1 MSLDFKSLAAGCI
14 GLALIC
20 SVASI
25 HAAPPG
31 LLEGHL
37 KILPSSEVELADG
50 EITNATTPQVYPKYP
65 LVVLSGDGKQEIAR
79 VTADAQGNYRAEL
92 PPGDYVLDVQDR
104 VRKHV
109 RGKPIPFTVASNHT
123 VHVDMDVDTGVR

>member
-1 MSLDFKSLAAGCI
+1 M
-14 GLALIC
+14 
-20 SVASI
+20 
-25 HAAPPG
+25 
-31 LLEGHL
+31 